1 MESGILRLN
10 VWIPEK
16 SLIWLAYTCK
26 LPVVKWYRMEF
37 LLLKMYIEKS
47 FDWHV
52 FHIVYN
58 DIIIKYIEMNYTE
71 SCSEAYQTTNV

>member
-52 FHIVYN
+52 FYIV
-58 DIIIKYIEMNYTE
+58 
-71 SCSEAYQTTNV
+71 